1 MRHNKPL
8 YRKMNRRSLH
18 CSYNIKGGHYK
29 WQRHTKEEKKLIEDE
44 VSHGKMHKRPNAF
57 NVRKYDYTPL
67 LMYLLNCV
75 GKDVDKVFSEV
86 CKRVDNDGRDVFNL
100 MVSRKP
106 KEELKDYFRYGEGSL
121 YSQLY
126 VDDENKIQ
134 KVNPNLSNYSPH
146 YGGSWGESLNG
157 KPLSLQ
163 GNNSGSKFKRK
174 WWHDYINS
182 HYIK

>member
-1 MRHNKPL
+1 MKNKKPL
-8 YRKMNRRSLH
+8 YRKVNRNCMH
-18 CSYNIKGGHYK
+18 SYDRKKIRYK
-29 WQRHTKEEKKLIEDE
+29 WQRHSKLEKQMIEES
-44 VSHGKMHKRPNAF
+44 VSHGKMHKRPDAF

-67 LMYLLNCV
+67 LMYLLNSV

-106 KEELKDYFRYGEGSL
+106 KEELNDYFRYGEGSY

-146 YGGSWGESLNG
+146 YGRSWGESLNG

-163 GNNSGSKFKRK
+163 GNNSGSKFNRK
-174 WWHDYINS
+174 WWHDFTNS
-182 HYIK
+182 RYIK